1 MSSSARSSAC
11 AAKRVSAQVPFPLHE
26 LPRAARRHARRRVR
40 RALHAVRPPA
50 EARAYLAAHP
60 VARLNVGAG
69 GALLDGWLNT
79 DRDPAPGAVYL
90 DVTRRFPLPDAAFHR
105 ALAEHVIEHVPLHA
119 GRHMLHECAR
129 VLAPGGK
136 VRVSTPDLQRIAA
149 LLTDGGDP
157 AAQRYVTW
165 AAGAFCPDQRGNPAA
180 LVVNNALRNWGH
192 AFLYDED
199 TLRTALADAGF
210 VDVVRLPYAQ
220 TDDEHLVGAEG
231 AGIDDHGRSMR
242 SFESVALEARRP

>member
-1 MSSSARSSAC
+1 MG
-11 AAKRVSAQVPFPLHE
+11 LGD

-40 RALHAVRPPA
+40 RTVHAVRPPG
-50 EARAYLAAHP
+50 EVRAYLAAHP
-60 VARLNVGAG
+60 VAKLNLGAG

-90 DVTRRFPLPDAAFHR
+90 DVTARFPLPDGVFHR
-105 ALAEHVIEHVPLHA
+105 VLVEHVIEHVTLEA
-119 GRHMLHECAR
+119 GRHMLRECAR
-129 VLAPGGK
+129 VLAPGGR
-136 VRVSTPDLQRIAA
+136 VRVSTPDLERIAA
-149 LLTDGGDP
+149 LLSDNGDP

-165 AAGAFCPDQRGNPAA
+165 AAGAFSAGQRGNPAA
-180 LVVNNALRNWGH
+180 LVVNNAFRNWGH

-210 VDVVRLPYAQ
+210 VEIVRLPYAQ
-220 TDDEHLVGAEG
+220 TADEHLAGAEG

-242 SFESVALEARRP
+242 AFESVALEARRA